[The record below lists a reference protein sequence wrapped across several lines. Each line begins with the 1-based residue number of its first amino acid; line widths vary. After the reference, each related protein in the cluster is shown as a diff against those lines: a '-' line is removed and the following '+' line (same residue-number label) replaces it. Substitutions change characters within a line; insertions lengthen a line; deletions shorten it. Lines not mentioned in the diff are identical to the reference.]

1 MRIVSVVSVLFLPPT
16 LIASVYGMNF
26 ARMPELAQPWGYP
39 AAIGLMLA
47 SALITWAVFRLKGW
61 L

>member
-1 MRIVSVVSVLFLPPT
+1 
-16 LIASVYGMNF
+16 
-26 ARMPELAQPWGYP
+26 LAQPWGYP